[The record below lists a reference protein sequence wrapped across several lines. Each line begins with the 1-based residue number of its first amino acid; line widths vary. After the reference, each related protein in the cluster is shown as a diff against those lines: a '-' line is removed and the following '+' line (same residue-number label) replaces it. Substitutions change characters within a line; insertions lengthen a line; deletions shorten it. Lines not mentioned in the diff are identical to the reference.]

1 VARKAVL
8 KTRAELARKL
18 GRSER
23 VISTWL
29 GEGMPGAPGAYVLED
44 CVEWL
49 DRRGDKRK
57 QTSQTQGDDLEG
69 DADSPALE
77 RYRLARAQQEEIKLA
92 KLRSELVESE
102 HIQQW
107 LQSFAGLLRGFGE
120 KVAKVAPEL
129 VSDLDGV
136 LEQASETLDKV
147 VGEYGHG
154 DE

>member
-1 VARKAVL
+1 
-8 KTRAELARKL
+8 
-18 GRSER
+18 
-23 VISTWL
+23 
-29 GEGMPGAPGAYVLED
+29 MPGAPGAYVLED

-102 HIQQW
+102 HVQQW

-129 VSDLDGV
+129 VGDLDGV
-136 LEQASETLDKV
+136 LEQAGETLDKV
-147 VGEYGHG
+147 VGAYGCDG
-154 DE
+154 E